1 MQAAVTSR
9 VSGCNTVPCKYH
21 STLITQKGNRSAMFE
36 NFISALNSTI
46 KHKKSS
52 CALSQEELASLLKTN
67 PEALRAFEN
76 SYESFTSTHPA
87 NSVFN
92 KPARNEQSGT
102 TPATDMTQL
111 VERIVD
117 ELAANSA
124 VYGYDDGMETITTF
138 KPAETPVSL
147 NEILTLP
154 KDIRPDLTGNALKRD
169 MAGTGEALAAVWQRY
184 ITAKTDAEAQTA
196 YNSFRQGLDILD
208 LDWITYKM
216 IDTNPI
222 SMGYWLPKITSA
234 VNRHGFFKIPST
246 KIVKLPMPL
255 LQLTRLDYMSLS
267 RTTLNIVDAYCRK
280 VFGLEP
286 DKEYFVKT
294 GTYSSKF
301 DFRNAH
307 VHGKEEVRELGE
319 YLLFIHSQ
327 AVRMADFDLSG
338 KHRPVIYGVSTTTE
352 WVVRDFIP
360 DAENNTTIYH
370 GLPLRTEYRVFV
382 DFDTDT
388 VLGIHPYWDANTV
401 KTHFARNSEDPDMF
415 HDLMTYSVNEEKLN
429 SRYEAGKDTVVKH
442 IEALLPDVPM
452 HGQWSIDVMQNGND
466 FYIIDMATAEHSAY
480 YDETVPTELRH
491 VQPENWL
498 PDLSDT
504 ETDRL

>member
-1 MQAAVTSR
+1 
-9 VSGCNTVPCKYH
+9 
-21 STLITQKGNRSAMFE
+21 MFE
-36 NFISALNSTI
+36 NFMNTLDSAV
-46 KHKKSS
+46 KHKKSA
-52 CALSQEELASLLKTN
+52 CALSQAELANLLKTS
-67 PEALRAFEN
+67 PEVLQAFEN
-76 SYESFTSTHPA
+76 SYESFSNTHPA
-87 NSVFN
+87 NSIFN
-92 KPARNEQSGT
+92 KPVRGRHDSTA
-102 TPATDMTQL
+102 PAADIRRL
-111 VERIVD
+111 EERIVD

-124 VYGYDDGMETITTF
+124 VYSYDNGVETVATF
-138 KPAETPVSL
+138 KSTTEPVSL
-147 NEILTLP
+147 DEVLALP
-154 KDIRPDLTGNALKRD
+154 ENIRPDLTGNALKRD
-169 MAGTGEALAAVWQRY
+169 IAGTGETLTALWQHY
-184 ITAKTDAEAQTA
+184 MTAKTDAEAQTA
-196 YNSFRQGLDILD
+196 YNCFRQGLDILD

-222 SMGYWLPKITSA
+222 SMGYWLPKIVNA
-234 VNRHGFFKIPST
+234 VNRHGFFKIPAT

-267 RTTLNIVDAYCRK
+267 RTTLDIVDAYCAK

-307 VHGKEEVRELGE
+307 VHGAKEVSELGE

-338 KHRPVIYGVSTTTE
+338 GHKPVVYGVSTTTE
-352 WVVRDFIP
+352 WVVRNFIP
-360 DAENNTTIYH
+360 DTEDDTAIYH

-388 VLGIHPYWDANTV
+388 VLGIHPYWDADTV
-401 KTHFARNSEDPDMF
+401 KKHFAQNAEDPDMF

-429 SRYEAGKDTVVKH
+429 SRYDAGKDTVIKH
-442 IEALLPDVPM
+442 IEILLPDVPM
-452 HGQWSIDVMQNGND
+452 HGQWSIDAMQNGND
-466 FYIIDMATAEHSAY
+466 FYIIDMATAERSAY
-480 YDETVPTELRH
+480 YETVPAELRH

-498 PDLSDT
+498 PDLSGT
-504 ETDRL
+504 EPDRL